1 MNYAIGVLTPMKK
14 TKMLLK
20 DTSSHEMTNVEI
32 AEELFIHPQT
42 VSKIENRAM
51 EKFKRELKKRNINL
65 KDLIG
70 D

>member
-1 MNYAIGVLTPMKK
+1 MKK

-20 DTSSHEMTNVEI
+20 DNTVHEMTNVQI
-32 AEELFIHPQT
+32 AEKLFIHPQT

-51 EKFKRELKKRNINL
+51 EKFKKELKKRKINIQ
-65 KDLIG
+65 DLIG

>member
-1 MNYAIGVLTPMKK
+1 MKK
-14 TKMLLK
+14 TKMLVK
-20 DTSSHEMTNVEI
+20 DNTTHEMTNVEI
-32 AEELFIHPQT
+32 ADQLFIHPQT

-51 EKFKRELKKRNINL
+51 EKFKIELKKRNINL

>member
-1 MNYAIGVLTPMKK
+1 MKK

-20 DTSSHEMTNVEI
+20 DNTLHEMTNVEI
-32 AEELFIHPQT
+32 ADKLFIHPHT

-51 EKFKRELKKRNINL
+51 EKFKIELKKRNINL

>member
-1 MNYAIGVLTPMKK
+1 MKK

-20 DTSSHEMTNVEI
+20 DNKSHEMTNVEI

>member
-1 MNYAIGVLTPMKK
+1 MKK

-20 DTSSHEMTNVEI
+20 DNTLHEMTNVEI
-32 AEELFIHPQT
+32 ADQLFIHPHT

-51 EKFKRELKKRNINL
+51 EKFKIELKKRNINL

>member
-1 MNYAIGVLTPMKK
+1 MKK

-20 DTSSHEMTNVEI
+20 DNTAHEMTNVQI
-32 AEELFIHPQT
+32 AEKLFIHPQT

-51 EKFKRELKKRNINL
+51 EKFKKELKKRKINIQ
-65 KDLIG
+65 DLIG